1 MVVKIPVQ
9 QRKLFIA
16 MSIFTVVLLPV
27 LVSLG
32 FWQLDRAKW
41 REGQWSAFEAAQIQP
56 PLTWT
61 PFDEFPSHQR
71 VTAEGQFLSE
81 QQYFLQN
88 RTYGGVPGVEVIELF
103 ETNHAVLAVNRGFVE
118 WRLADELPAVRP
130 ATSHTIV
137 GSIAPPDTN
146 PVLSEINQL
155 PRIQTRHFEQ
165 IEQRIGRPIVAEIRL
180 APEHSDALMAS
191 WMINAMTPEKHLGYA
206 TQWFAMAFA
215 LLILYGILIL
225 KITTKKG
232 EVHAHSC

>member
-32 FWQLDRAKW
+32 FWQLDRAQW
-41 REGQWSAFEAAQIQP
+41 REDQWSEFEAAQIQP
-56 PLTWT
+56 PVTWT
-61 PFDEFPSHQR
+61 PSEDFPSHQR
-71 VTAEGQFLSE
+71 VTADGQFLTG

-88 RTYGGVPGVEVIELF
+88 RTHDGVPGVDVIELF
-103 ETNHAVLAVNRGFVE
+103 ESNNAVVAINRGFVE
-118 WRLADELPAVRP
+118 WRLADELPEVSP
-130 ATSHTIV
+130 ATSFTVV
-137 GSIAPPDTN
+137 GSIAPPDSN
-146 PVLSEINQL
+146 PVLSDVNQL
-155 PRIQTRHFEQ
+155 PRIQTRHFDQ
-165 IEQRIGRPIVAEIRL
+165 IEQRINRPIVTEIRL

-191 WMINAMTPEKHLGYA
+191 WTINAMTPEKHLGYA

-232 EVHAHSC
+232 EVHADSC